1 MLVTTTTSVLT
12 RFLQRSR
19 TNRRYLSIYKMK
31 VGSTHDVQPASWR
44 PRRADSVIQV
54 GVQKPKE
61 SGEPI
66 V

>member
-1 MLVTTTTSVLT
+1 MLVTTTISVLT

-54 GVQKPKE
+54 
-61 SGEPI
+61 
-66 V
+66 